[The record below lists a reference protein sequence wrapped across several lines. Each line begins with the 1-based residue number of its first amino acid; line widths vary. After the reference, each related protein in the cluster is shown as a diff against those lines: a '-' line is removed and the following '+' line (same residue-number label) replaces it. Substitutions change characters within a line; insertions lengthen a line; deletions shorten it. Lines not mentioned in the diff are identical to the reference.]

1 MGTLSIHTLRKSC
14 IQNWADNIN
23 NPEVVRVLAGHVDLK
38 TTMKYY
44 AQADKEQ
51 RERAPAVMDDLLR
64 ETDVRMTY

>member
-1 MGTLSIHTLRKSC
+1 VGNLQLIGAM
-14 IQNWADNIN
+14 
-23 NPEVVRVLAGHVDLK
+23 AGHAALK

-51 RERAPAVMDDLLR
+51 RERAAAVMDDLLR